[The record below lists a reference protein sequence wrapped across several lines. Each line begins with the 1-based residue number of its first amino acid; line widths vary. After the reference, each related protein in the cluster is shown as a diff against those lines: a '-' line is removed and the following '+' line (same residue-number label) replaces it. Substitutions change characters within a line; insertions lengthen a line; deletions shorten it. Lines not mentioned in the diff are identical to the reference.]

1 VLQVTPSNNG
11 LILMISATNPAD
23 YLREIKLTM
32 PGGICEGDPFTHV
45 VSTQVCGNRRFLSF
59 ADNSDTIIF
68 YPGFL
73 NKLRAYSVLR
83 FMDWLQTNNSP
94 VKYWSQRVLVSNRSW
109 ASGGAPIEVMI
120 ELANRLGAHPWFTLP
135 HQSDDAYAQ
144 NFAQLVK
151 AKLNPDFRVYVEYSN
166 EVWNWAFA
174 QTTYANEQG
183 KLQNPPINHLQY
195 YALRARALGEIFK
208 NVLGLQRV
216 VNVYDSQADSV
227 AVGVMGMD
235 YLKSRFGNAIGIDA
249 IAIAPYLA
257 VVPSAATASTY
268 AAMTLDALFNEVR
281 TQVLQFEN
289 TQMKNYRI
297 LADKYGVPLIAY
309 EGGAHLVGAGD
320 AQNNNQ
326 LTALFLAFNRDPRI
340 KQLYLDYLAL
350 WKAAGGQLFVHYND
364 VSRYTKFGSW
374 GSLERVD
381 QPRADAPKFDALQTF
396 IEQNPV
402 WWAQ

>member
-1 VLQVTPSNNG
+1 
-11 LILMISATNPAD
+11 
-23 YLREIKLTM
+23 
-32 PGGICEGDPFTHV
+32 
-45 VSTQVCGNRRFLSF
+45 
-59 ADNSDTIIF
+59 
-68 YPGFL
+68 
-73 NKLRAYSVLR
+73 
-83 FMDWLQTNNSP
+83 
-94 VKYWSQRVLVSNRSW
+94 
-109 ASGGAPIEVMI
+109 
-120 ELANRLGAHPWFTLP
+120 
-135 HQSDDAYAQ
+135 
-144 NFAQLVK
+144 
-151 AKLNPDFRVYVEYSN
+151 
-166 EVWNWAFA
+166 
-174 QTTYANEQG
+174 
-183 KLQNPPINHLQY
+183 
-195 YALRARALGEIFK
+195 
-208 NVLGLQRV
+208 
-216 VNVYDSQADSV
+216 
-227 AVGVMGMD
+227 MD

-257 VVPSAATASTY
+257 VVPTAATASTY

-297 LADKYGVPLIAY
+297 LADRYGVPLIAY

-350 WKAAGGQLFVHYND
+350 WKAAGGQLFVHYTD
-364 VSRYTKFGSW
+364 VNRYTKFGSF

-381 QPRADAPKFDALQTF
+381 QLRADAPKFDALQTF